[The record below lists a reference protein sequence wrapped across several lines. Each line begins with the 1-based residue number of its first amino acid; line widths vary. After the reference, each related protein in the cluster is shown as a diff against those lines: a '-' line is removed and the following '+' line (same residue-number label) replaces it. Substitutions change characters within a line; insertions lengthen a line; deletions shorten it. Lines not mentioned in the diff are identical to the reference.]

1 MESFGNFLRSLSE
14 ALNYTQENQNT
25 EDDQVRRDSTVSE
38 SGYGTDS
45 SRSSESSTSQ
55 NETRRAHLRAAINN
69 QAREDDDEEFET
81 RGIRNNNLRFP
92 PANNRGAGLSTS
104 TFVGL
109 AALAI
114 GGYTIGKALLSTL
127 STDQKISESKEE
139 IVEKIK
145 EIEKYVNVS
154 KIEFHNIL

>member
-14 ALNYTQENQNT
+14 ALDFTQVTPHT

-45 SRSSESSTSQ
+45 LRSSESSTSQ

-81 RGIRNNNLRFP
+81 RGMRNNNPRLP
-92 PANNRGAGLSTS
+92 PANNRNFGLATGAV
-104 TFVGL
+104 VGL

-114 GGYTIGKALLSTL
+114 GGYAIGKALLST
-127 STDQKISESKEE
+127 DKKISDSTEE
-139 IVEKIK
+139 IVKKIK
-145 EIEKYVNVS
+145 EIDK
-154 KIEFHNIL
+154 